1 MFELH
6 QDANWIVVETADVVA
21 VYRSAAPQPLRG
33 ARPDLPQL
41 QGFVVVTGSG
51 GRQQVFAALYSR
63 ELKRGLV
70 FQVREAQQP
79 ELPPDTLLQRAFARF
94 SAHGFHLEPV
104 NLKYGAAM
112 REVVIRDI
120 PVIASPE
127 TAQRALEQHA
137 ALQAELKWQ
146 AEANEENAPAG
157 ESDLSPARRAALDL
171 ARKERLGLT
180 RAALRR
186 LEEQRR
192 GDALLTR
199 IGHLFNGRPEEQD
212 LPPGAEEVPAPSA
225 APEVNVPLPSTAIA
239 ESGSGAGELNGAE
252 QEIAELAIA
261 SRQAAELI
269 AAERTERERLAA
281 EKSAL
286 EERTVALTKAVR
298 QAARKARS
306 EQEEVARLQARQAEA
321 EALARAAQQAE
332 QAAERDKESLNR
344 EKAAAEARASR
355 LAEEVAAAVARA
367 DRDRSERDRLAAEKR
382 AAEEQA
388 GIMAA
393 NLQQVEERL
402 DLERKLRAEL
412 VREKAEAEERLRELG
427 EQVRQNAARAAA
439 EAAAR
444 DTLARERAERER
456 LAAEKAALEERAAQ
470 LAAVARQAD
479 AMAQTER
486 EARER
491 LAIEQR
497 EREILLAE
505 KARLVA
511 EKAALERQAAALAA
525 AAAAAREE
533 TRAKGLDQE
542 WLSAEKARLEQ
553 QAAELE
559 RVAKMAVEKAE
570 RERRDREALLAAKT
584 LAEERLALLQR
595 QETARKGGGAEP
607 GKETLPRFPLQEKPA
622 PPPPSAAPPRRQRT
636 AVSGAPFIADLDQ
649 DGIACNPA
657 TDLLEVWQSINQTQ
671 LSLEGFPNQY
681 ASAWI
686 IGWRRGGVPTLQV
699 VFRLGSSQ
707 RTLVYR
713 PAREPVG
720 KEGWHAL
727 TRAALTFLQVAGL
740 EMERLDL
747 GESPQERGKL
757 LTAIPV
763 FVAPAGQVQG
773 F

>member
-1 MFELH
+1 MFELQ
-6 QDANWIVVETADVVA
+6 QDANWVVVETADVVA

-33 ARPDLPQL
+33 ALPDLPLL

-51 GRQQVFAALYSR
+51 GRQLVFAALYGR

-70 FQVREAQQP
+70 FQVRDAQHP
-79 ELPPDTLLQRAFARF
+79 ELPPDILLQRALARF

-127 TAQRALEQHA
+127 NARRALEQHA

-146 AEANEENAPAG
+146 AEANEGNEPAG
-157 ESDLSPARRAALDL
+157 ESDLSPARRVALDL

-180 RAALRR
+180 RAALRK
-186 LEEQRR
+186 LEDQRR
-192 GDALLTR
+192 GEALLTR
-199 IGHLFNGRPEEQD
+199 IGRVFNGRPDEGD
-212 LPPGAEEVPAPSA
+212 LQGAAVPATATPGEA
-225 APEVNVPLPSTAIA
+225 AVLLPSTADGEA
-239 ESGSGAGELNGAE
+239 GKVSGEFTEAE
-252 QEIAELAIA
+252 QEIAELATA
-261 SRQAAELI
+261 TRQAAELI
-269 AAERTERERLAA
+269 AAERAERERLAA

-286 EERTVALTKAVR
+286 EERTAALTRAVR

-321 EALARAAQQAE
+321 EAVASASQQAE
-332 QAAERDKESLNR
+332 QAAERDKECLTR
-344 EKAAAEARASR
+344 EKAAAEARATR

-367 DRDRSERDRLAAEKR
+367 DRDRSDRDRLAAEKQ

-402 DLERKLRAEL
+402 ELERKLRADL
-412 VREKAEAEERLRELG
+412 VREKAEAEQRLRELG
-427 EQVRQNAARAAA
+427 ERVRQSAVQAAA
-439 EAAAR
+439 EQAAR

-456 LAAEKAALEERAAQ
+456 LAAEKAVLEERAAK

-479 AMAQTER
+479 EIAQTER

-491 LAIEQR
+491 LAVEQR

-511 EKAALERQAAALAA
+511 EKVALERQAADLAA

-533 TRAKGLDQE
+533 TRAKQLDQE
-542 WLSAEKARLEQ
+542 WLTAEKARLEQ

-559 RVAKMAVEKAE
+559 RVARMAVQKAE
-570 RERRDREALLAAKT
+570 RERRDREALLAAKA
-584 LAEERLALLQR
+584 LAEERLAHLQR
-595 QETARKGGGAEP
+595 QAAARAGPAVEAAAADMP
-607 GKETLPRFPLQEKPA
+607 SPLLQGKPTPA
-622 PPPPSAAPPRRQRT
+622 AAPVPPPRRQR
-636 AVSGAPFIADLDQ
+636 AGVSGAPFIADLDQ
-649 DGIACNPA
+649 TGIACNPA
-657 TDLLEVWQSINQTQ
+657 QDVLEVWQSINQTQ

-686 IGWRRGGVPTLQV
+686 IGWRRSGVPTLQV

-707 RTLVYR
+707 RNLVYR
-713 PAREPVG
+713 PVREPVG
-720 KEGWHAL
+720 QEGWRAL

-740 EMERLDL
+740 EMERLAL
-747 GESPQERGKL
+747 GDSPRERGKIL
-757 LTAIPV
+757 AGVPV
-763 FVAPAGQVQG
+763 LVAPTERVQG